1 MRGRLQSRN
10 GALDSA
16 HGPLIQACGG
26 AARWSTRQKR
36 APAGLTRKKTSGLA
50 ACTVPGWRQNWPS
63 RGDYDADPRGHAY
76 ISANTGPSAHLWRR
90 DVPPQGHILGQP
102 NSGDLRIDPD
112 SRSRHDEQHRVIVN
126 MRDGFRPGQIRCP
139 IFIGSGVPC
148 PSGVTPNRHEQFRDD
163 YAGGD
168 VDPAGTR
175 HGSYWLDRITTQ
187 AYEPVTAATAI
198 GVLSAWAHQFG
209 NIPQLLEDTLEREIY
224 LPVREATSLYRLK
237 ELGRAAF
244 HDWGGVHIDF
254 HELVIIDRV
263 AGSLA
268 LMVAADD

>member
-1 MRGRLQSRN
+1 VEQ
-10 GALDSA
+10 ALDY
-16 HGPLIQACGG
+16 HDHVFINF
-26 AARWSTRQKR
+26 R
-36 APAGLTRKKTSGLA
+36 
-50 ACTVPGWRQNWPS
+50 
-63 RGDYDADPRGHAY
+63 DYAF
-76 ISANTGPSAHLWRR
+76 
-90 DVPPQGHILGQP
+90 V
-102 NSGDLRIDPD
+102 
-112 SRSRHDEQHRVIVN
+112 E
-126 MRDGFRPGQIRCP
+126 
-139 IFIGSGVPC
+139 
-148 PSGVTPNRHEQFRDD
+148 PSGHCYRWVDLKRFGLPSVPAEDVRLLDALLRHEQFRDD

-175 HGSYWLDRITTQ
+175 HGSYWLDRITTE

-254 HELVIIDRV
+254 HELVIVNRV